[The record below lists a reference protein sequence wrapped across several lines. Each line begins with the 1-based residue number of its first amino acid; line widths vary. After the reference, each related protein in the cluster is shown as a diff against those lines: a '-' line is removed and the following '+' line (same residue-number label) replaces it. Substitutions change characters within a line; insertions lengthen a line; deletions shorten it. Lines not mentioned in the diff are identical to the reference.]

1 MQRNN
6 GRQAANI
13 ECYQTPAI
21 APVQGVPVHAGSL
34 PIAVAAPIDGTAVG
48 VANPVGGTAV
58 GRPIAATPVALPSQI

>member
-1 MQRNN
+1 M
-6 GRQAANI
+6 
-13 ECYQTPAI
+13 
-21 APVQGVPVHAGSL
+21 HAGSL